1 MCQKSL
7 EISKVDFFF
16 FFSDMQQEENQVFKN
31 SHTGAKTKAQK
42 ATKQQSMQLR
52 WD

>member
-7 EISKVDFFF
+7 EISKVDFF

-42 ATKQQSMQLR
+42 ATKQQSNKACS
-52 WD
+52 